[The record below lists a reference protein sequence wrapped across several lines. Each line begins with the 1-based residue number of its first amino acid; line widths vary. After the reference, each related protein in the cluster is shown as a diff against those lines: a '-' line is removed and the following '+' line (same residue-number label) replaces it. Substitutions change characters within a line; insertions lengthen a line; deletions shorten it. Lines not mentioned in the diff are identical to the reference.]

1 MTHRFE
7 RPHGEQIR
15 HHGGE
20 AGRQATLRYETEFQ
34 LRQADHVVSLLP
46 VPRRNV
52 E

>member
-15 HHGGE
+15 HHGRKTR
-20 AGRQATLRYETEFQ
+20 RQTTLRDEAEFE
-34 LRQADHVVSLLP
+34 LRQADHVVPLFP

-52 E
+52 